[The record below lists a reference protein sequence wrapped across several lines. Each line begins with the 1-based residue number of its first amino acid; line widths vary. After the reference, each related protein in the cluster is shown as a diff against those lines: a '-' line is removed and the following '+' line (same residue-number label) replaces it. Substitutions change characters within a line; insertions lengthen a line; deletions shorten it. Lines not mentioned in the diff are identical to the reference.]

1 MVFVIEASL
10 AIRHVFEVNFALVTH
25 SINIGGAIRP
35 GHTGHTATRL
45 IVPATNVHYL
55 SHFSLP
61 TYTQTHIHTNNTRK
75 THICENINAAA
86 CGKKTLDVKSPGRVN
101 K

>member
-35 GHTGHTATRL
+35 GDTGHTATRL
-45 IVPATNVHYL
+45 IVPATNVHY
-55 SHFSLP
+55 FSYLPLP
-61 TYTQTHIHTNNTRK
+61 TYTHTHTN
-75 THICENINAAA
+75 IN
-86 CGKKTLDVKSPGRVN
+86 KS
-101 K
+101 